1 MRWEVRAM
9 IDNLEELCRINGAS
23 GDEAR
28 VREFIKSHITA
39 DEVFTDNLGNL
50 IVFKKGRKT
59 PKNKIMLAAHM
70 DEVGFMITDIS
81 ENGFLSFGAVGGI
94 NSAVVIGRALRL
106 ESGAF
111 GIIGTKALHQ
121 QSKEERG
128 SMPGFGEM
136 YLDIGAGS
144 REEAEKLAPRG
155 SYAYFDA
162 DFFEFG
168 DEFIKGKAIDDR
180 AGCLVMMDMINGD
193 PEYDAWYAFT
203 VQEEIG
209 TRGAKAAAFTI
220 APDIAIVLETTTACD
235 IAGVSGGK
243 KICELGKGAVVSYMD
258 RSTVY
263 DRGLYSLAFETARS
277 NDIPVQTKTLV
288 AGGNDSGAI
297 HVSRGGVCTC
307 AISVP
312 CRYLHSPSCVIKESD
327 YRAVKALAE
336 KMLSAAA
343 EL

>member
-1 MRWEVRAM
+1 M
-9 IDNLEELCRINGAS
+9 INELRELCLLNGAS

-28 VREFIKSHITA
+28 VREYIQSHINA
-39 DEVFTDNLGNL
+39 DEMTVDNLGNL

-81 ENGFLSFGAVGGI
+81 EDGFLSFGAVGGI
-94 NSAVVIGRALRL
+94 NSAVAIGRALRL
-106 ESGAF
+106 ESGAY
-111 GIIGTKALHQ
+111 GVIGTKALHQ

-128 SMPGFGEM
+128 EMPSFDEM
-136 YLDIGAGS
+136 YLDIGAS
-144 REEAEKLAPRG
+144 SKTEAEKLAPRG

-168 DEFIKGKAIDDR
+168 DGYIKGKAIDDR
-180 AGCLVMMDMINGD
+180 AGCLAMMDMINGE

-209 TRGAKAAAFTI
+209 TRGARAAAFTI

-243 KICELGKGAVVSYMD
+243 KVCELGKGAVVSYMD
-258 RSTVY
+258 RSTIY
-263 DRGLYSLAFETARS
+263 DRALYNLAFEVAS
-277 NDIPVQTKTLV
+277 ANDIPVQTKTLI

-297 HVSRGGVCTC
+297 HVSRGGVRTC
-307 AISVP
+307 AISVS

-327 YRAVKALAE
+327 YNAVKELAG

>member
-1 MRWEVRAM
+1 M
-9 IDNLEELCRINGAS
+9 ISELRELCLLNGTS

-28 VREFIKSHITA
+28 VREYIQSRINA
-39 DEVFTDNLGNL
+39 DEVTVDNLGNL
-50 IVFKKGRKT
+50 IVFKRGKKT

-81 ENGFLSFGAVGGI
+81 EDGFLSIGAVGGI
-94 NSAVVIGRALRL
+94 NSAVAIGRALRL
-106 ESGAF
+106 ESGAL
-111 GIIGTKALHQ
+111 GVIGTKALHQ

-128 SMPGFGEM
+128 EMPDFDEM
-136 YLDIGAGS
+136 YIDIGASS
-144 REEAEKLAPRG
+144 RKEAERLAPRG
-155 SYAYFDA
+155 SCAYFDA

-168 DEFIKGKAIDDR
+168 DGFIKGKAIDDR
-180 AGCLVMMDMINGD
+180 AGCLVMMDMINSE

-203 VQEEIG
+203 VQEEVG
-209 TRGAKAAAFTI
+209 TRGAKAAAFSI
-220 APDIAIVLETTTACD
+220 APNIAIVLETTTACD

-243 KICELGKGAVVSYMD
+243 KVCELGKGAVVSYMD

-263 DRGLYSLAFETARS
+263 DRALYNLAFEVAS
-277 NDIPVQTKTLV
+277 ANDIPVQTKTLI

-297 HVSRGGVCTC
+297 HVSRGGVRTC

-327 YRAVKALAE
+327 YNAVKALAE
-336 KMLSAAA
+336 KMLSAVAD
-343 EL
+343 L